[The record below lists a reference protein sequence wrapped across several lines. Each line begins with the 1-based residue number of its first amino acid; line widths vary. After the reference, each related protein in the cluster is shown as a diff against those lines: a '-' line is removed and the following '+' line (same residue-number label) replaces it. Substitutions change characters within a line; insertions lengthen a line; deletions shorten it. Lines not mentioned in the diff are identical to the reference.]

1 MSSNQTLILNAID
14 TRMAA
19 LLPSYSRLKYSYEVA
34 KNSARSDNCWG
45 AGVGAGTFVQGVM
58 QSTTLDQEFFVI
70 LTEKLVNRNSD
81 TAEIAAIKTVYDNL
95 DTVYRDFASSK
106 LGIPNTVLVVSEV
119 NLEEP
124 VKIGENIISVRMNFI
139 VKHRKTNT

>member
-19 LLPSYSRLKYSYEVA
+19 LLPSYGRLKYSYELD
-34 KNSARSDNCWG
+34 KNSSRSDNCWG
-45 AGVGAGTFVQGVM
+45 AGVGAGNWSQGVM
-58 QSTTLDQEFFVI
+58 QATTLDQTFFVVI
-70 LTEKLVNRNSD
+70 TEKLVNRNSD
-81 TAEIAAIKTVYDNL
+81 SGEIAALKTVYDNL

-106 LGIPNTVLVVSEV
+106 LGIPTTVLVVSEV

-124 VKIGENIISVRMNFI
+124 IKIGENIISVKMNFI
-139 VKHRKTNT
+139 VKHRKANT